1 MRERQASRRSTRA
14 AGGIGRHPSCLC
26 RFVVSALVLSVCIA
40 AGASALLTET
50 DGPYYVLIYSDPT
63 PLVAGN
69 GSLEGCAS
77 SRADDASDARRDETI
92 AARRSQPCPAAYG
105 MREVATTL

>member
-14 AGGIGRHPSCLC
+14 AGVVGRHPSCLC

-40 AGASALLTET
+40 AGASALLIET
-50 DGPYYVLIYSDPT
+50 DGPYYALIYSDLT
-63 PLVAGN
+63 PLVAGDR
-69 GSLEGCAS
+69 SLAGCAP
-77 SRADDASDARRDETI
+77 SRAGDASDARRDETI

-105 MREVATTL
+105 MREIGTAL